1 LSRALEKSIFKTLSK
16 AAIKDY
22 ATFINQA
29 AIIRANLNVA
39 QYPTFLKVY
48 YDVGTKL
55 KRRSWTGKQDINDL
69 GYDCA
74 VEGKSLGEDVSFA
87 ANWLTLHS
95 DKINKFVVLTYEIQ
109 EDILD
114 EDYSSALDKAEK
126 FQKNNGWSFWILE
139 SIYYL
144 IGKVHGSD
152 AVRELAAK
160 IKEQSDNRIIN
171 FASTIFSERADD
183 RYSVDNFFSRWSDVI
198 PKHLK
203 KPRLQNYYMFHALG
217 VSDLGDS
224 LGTVICQDFCN
235 SIYDCYNTLVE
246 AIFSVVFS
254 KPASITDSMRVGV
267 ELLISSGISD
277 FRLNKIQFL
286 LAGDPNSNKDLS
298 IPNAERFY
306 KLLVEHSSAPE
317 SFPES
322 LGFVHDLNENGA
334 SAIKSLRQ
342 LEKECLRLRF
352 LPVGLCLTD
361 FSSNMFGKERKRI
374 ASQPWL
380 SLCKRD
386 FALEDLLVLPPK
398 LAWVA
403 INNISSFTHLDASRN
418 ASELIAAYDGGV
430 TKDSPLEISNNAIL
444 WLGYELLDHDR
455 TKECEVIVERLNAES
470 PYWCRQAT
478 KLSLAL
484 LSQTCELEQAVE
496 LAYSK
501 LEESQTSCFEYPF
514 ANIFH
519 DGGWA
524 NLKHLDP
531 VLVAIV
537 AHFTNSAL
545 ESKDEEIHYAC
556 KMACKKIN
564 EIRKGKE
571 ILTEDLSPRNKKAT
585 ITLFS
590 NVWIEENLTFLS
602 LKTSLEAM
610 NERLG
615 VLRLLVQVNPEGEHE
630 YASEIMDITLRESQW
645 QGLSHVDETRVF
657 VNEAGV
663 LRWAEKELRQDF
675 ETWKKAYALE
685 DVSEVTEK
693 IFNFVNSSQ
702 EERMAEIANGELSED
717 NKVLLAIIGRLENKF
732 LNDPLDGLH
741 CYLSARIR
749 HGTIKNTFLGP
760 LDEAGFLA
768 VGGRLDVS
776 IEKYLYDIH
785 SEDIERI
792 VVPALLNLSKS
803 LVNLINDALL
813 HKIRIKSEKHPD
825 GYIYMGNS
833 DTFFNKTAFL
843 VGSMVD
849 FSNFVTVVFN
859 CFWKLLEPSLKSL
872 NNYFVNDFQQSTY
885 NLFDQAIS
893 DIEAAGDG
901 TRGLVTALTRIKNL
915 TCQKCVVAGGWF
927 QPHSN
932 LTNKV
937 FSLSEVI
944 SIAIRASKNIYPR
957 FNANIEVEQSECL
970 DVKLTAIGMGAIVE
984 ALSTLFENCWKY
996 SGFGDRDYTI
1006 DVVPHIEI
1014 SNGIL
1019 SFAISNPL
1027 SQIRVDQLTPFALAA
1042 IREKFENNLE
1052 FESVASEGG
1061 TGLPKIARL
1070 SHRVD
1075 RSICPVPLDIKLEG
1089 QNFVVVA
1096 FIPLH
1101 KREEAYDVF
1110 NY

>member
-1 LSRALEKSIFKTLSK
+1 MSRALERSIFKTLTK
-16 AAIKDY
+16 AAVRDY
-22 ATFINQA
+22 TTFIGQA
-29 AIIRANLNVA
+29 AIIRANLNVD

-48 YDVGTKL
+48 YDVGKKL
-55 KRRSWTGKQDINDL
+55 KRRSWTGKQDIIDL

-74 VEGKSLGEDVSFA
+74 MEGKSLGEDISLA
-87 ANWLTLHS
+87 ANWLVLHS
-95 DKINKFVVLTYEIQ
+95 KEINKFVVLTYEIQ
-109 EDILD
+109 EDILN
-114 EDYSSALDKAEK
+114 EDYLLALDKAEK
-126 FQKNNGWSFWILE
+126 FQKANGWSFWILE
-139 SIYYL
+139 AIYYL
-144 IGKVHGSD
+144 FSKVHGSD
-152 AVRELAAK
+152 AVRELAK
-160 IKEQSDNRIIN
+160 EIKEQADNRIIN

-246 AIFSVVFS
+246 AIFSVIFS
-254 KPASITDSMRVGV
+254 KPESITDSMRVGIN
-267 ELLISSGISD
+267 LLISSGISD
-277 FRLNKIQFL
+277 FRLNKIKFL
-286 LAGDPNSNKDLS
+286 LADDPRSNNDLFV
-298 IPNAERFY
+298 PNTEKFY
-306 KLLVEHSSAPE
+306 KLLVEHSSTSDGLPE
-317 SFPES
+317 AVSFI
-322 LGFVHDLNENGA
+322 HDLNENGA

-342 LEKECLRLRF
+342 LEKDSLRLRF

-374 ASQPWL
+374 TSQPWL
-380 SLCKRD
+380 ALCNRN
-386 FALEDLLVLPPK
+386 FTLEDLFVLPPN
-398 LAWVA
+398 LAWAA
-403 INNISSFTHLDASRN
+403 INRISNFTDFDASRS
-418 ASELIAAYDGGV
+418 ASDLKAAYEGII
-430 TKDSPLEISNNAIL
+430 TKDTRLEISNNAIL
-444 WLGYELLDHDR
+444 WLGYELLDHGR
-455 TKECEVIVERLNAES
+455 TKECALIIELLNTKS
-470 PYWCRQAT
+470 SYWNRQAT
-478 KLSLAL
+478 KLLLAL

-501 LEESQTSCFEYPF
+501 LDESKTSCFEYPF
-514 ANIFH
+514 VNIFI
-519 DGGWA
+519 DNGWA
-524 NLKHLDP
+524 DLKHLDP
-531 VLVAIV
+531 IRVAIV

-545 ESKDEEIHYAC
+545 ENKDEEIHYAC

-571 ILTEDLSPRNKKAT
+571 ILTEDLQSPNKKAVV
-585 ITLFS
+585 TLFS
-590 NVWIEENLTFLS
+590 DVWIEENLTFLS

-645 QGLSHVDETRVF
+645 EGLSHVDETRVF

-675 ETWKKAYALE
+675 ETWKKAYALA
-685 DVSEVTEK
+685 DVEEVTEK
-693 IFNFVNSSQ
+693 IFKFVNSSQ

-717 NKVLLAIIGRLENKF
+717 NKILLAIIGRLENKF

-749 HGTIKNTFLGP
+749 HGTIKNTILGP
-760 LDEAGFLA
+760 VDEAGFLA
-768 VGGRLDVS
+768 VGDRLDVS
-776 IEKYLYDIH
+776 IEKYLHEIHNDDI
-785 SEDIERI
+785 DRV

-813 HKIRIKSEKHPD
+813 HKIRIKSEKHPN

-849 FSNFVTVVFN
+849 FSNFVTVVFS

-872 NNYFVNDFQQSTY
+872 NNYFVNDFQQSAY

-893 DIEAAGDG
+893 DIEASGDG

-932 LTNKV
+932 LTNRV
-937 FSLSEVI
+937 FSLNEVI

-957 FNANIEVEQSECL
+957 FNASIEVEQSECL
-970 DVKLTAIGMGAIVE
+970 DVKLTAVGMGAIVE

-996 SGFGDRDYTI
+996 SGFSDREYTI
-1006 DVVPHIEI
+1006 DVVPHIEL

-1027 SQIRVDQLTPFALAA
+1027 SSIRITQLTPMALAA

-1089 QNFVVVA
+1089 RNFVVVA

-1101 KREEAYDVF
+1101 KRDEAYDVF